1 MDQDMDYRMIRL
13 LGFFSLLLSAL
24 FLAIWAWYI
33 FRGESSAAGL
43 APVTWFVF
51 FLFGTVTTR
60 VASVLD
66 RQADEIADLRR
77 LLAERVKEHN

>member
-1 MDQDMDYRMIRL
+1 MDQDTDYRVIRY
-13 LGFFSLLLSAL
+13 LGFFSLLVSACL
-24 FLAIWAWYI
+24 LAIWVWYV
-33 FRGESSAAGL
+33 FRAEPSAASL

-51 FLFGTVTTR
+51 LLFGTVTTR